1 MNTNRMRKW
10 TVGLVAALIWV
21 PLSAPADTVLH
32 GRISYDAGGT
42 LLKGTEESDWSSG
55 SVNTLVLPGDTVW
68 VDNGGSTELEFSGGS
83 FLRMADGSKA
93 EVAGMPPS
101 ATIRGWIGSFYVQRL
116 ARSSGDF
123 IFYTPA
129 GIVEVEKDSAV
140 RIDIV
145 SEGITTVS
153 TRWGRATVRTD
164 AGGSV
169 LAHSGRRVFI
179 EAGLLPSQ
187 PTPYDRTNEDAFD
200 RWNRERAEFLA
211 TGGSQTP
218 SSVQISQNVI
228 GASDLDRYGEWVYI
242 DNTPRWR
249 PTVVVDYTPYHHGY
263 WNSVHNVGNVWVG
276 NYPFSY
282 VTSHHGY
289 WDHHASY
296 GWVWSYAP
304 QWSPARCATIRY
316 GDYFVWAPVNRH
328 YRPVYPSTSAY
339 FSVGGVSFGYFG
351 TSFVH
356 ADYLYGGPSY
366 VNFAHHNTFRN
377 YYGHGNH
384 TVNIWNIN
392 YNSPRPSIRVPYNNS
407 VTTVRDYT
415 PRRSIRGASTFTV
428 AGRSASDRAQ
438 RLESSSGRAAFSR
451 ATRTGGEFT
460 RTAAIRS
467 ASSDRIRTARI
478 DQGTP
483 DFARATRNNPVRA
496 TNERGLGRDSVAIN
510 TPREGR
516 SVRGTTTSRDASATR
531 STSDRTPTRSSASR
545 DTGGRTTS
553 SRQPSRSSS
562 TPQRTDI
569 DPRSGSSFDGPTRI
583 TTYGRTPAR
592 SNERTSTANRTPS
605 TSNRGSSDSR
615 RTPSAATSERTPTRT
630 TVPRMSEPTSRTQTR
645 TPSTASRGSNTPT
658 RSYQAPRG
666 NAPTRTATPNRS
678 ATSRQQTSSAPSRS
692 VAPRQSAPSR
702 SVAPRQSAPSR
713 SVAPRQSAPSRSVA
727 PRQSA
732 PSRSVAPRQSAPSRS
747 VSSSRSVTPRQSAPS
762 RSVSTPSS
770 RQSSVRSPAP
780 SSSRSSASSRSVS
793 RSSSATA
800 RTPSTSRGNSRGR

>member
-21 PLSAPADTVLH
+21 PLSASADTVLH

-211 TGGSQTP
+211 TGGNQTP
-218 SSVQISQNVI
+218 SSVQISQDVI

-242 DNTPRWR
+242 DNRPCWR

-289 WDHHASY
+289 WDHHARY

-328 YRPVYPSTSAY
+328 YRPVYPTTSAY
-339 FSVGGVSFGYFG
+339 FSIGGVSFGYFG

-356 ADYLYGGPSY
+356 ADYLYRGPHY

-428 AGRSASDRAQ
+428 AGRSASERAQ

-460 RTAAIRS
+460 RTAAVRS

-496 TNERGLGRDSVAIN
+496 TNERSLGRDSAAIN

-516 SVRGTTTSRDASATR
+516 SVRGATTSRDASATR

-545 DTGGRTTS
+545 DTGGRTNS

-583 TTYGRTPAR
+583 TTYSRTPAR
-592 SNERTSTANRTPS
+592 TSERASTSSRTPS
-605 TSNRGSSDSR
+605 RETSATPRTSNRGSSDAG
-615 RTPSAATSERTPTRT
+615 RTPSAATSERTPART
-630 TVPRMSEPTSRTQTR
+630 TSPRMSEPASRTRTQAPATANR
-645 TPSTASRGSNTPT
+645 QSSTPS

-666 NAPTRTATPNRS
+666 NAPTRTVTPNRS
-678 ATSRQQTSSAPSRS
+678 VTSRQQSTTAPSRS

-702 SVAPRQSAPSR
+702 SVAPRQS
-713 SVAPRQSAPSRSVA
+713 V
-727 PRQSA
+727 

-762 RSVSTPSS
+762 RSVSTPTS

-793 RSSSATA
+793 RDSSASA
-800 RTPSTSRGNSRGR
+800 RTPSTARGNSRGR